1 MIQIE
6 KDLITPGDECVF
18 GGGKTLR
25 DGLAQASGITNSG
38 GALDFLITN
47 AVILDPI
54 IGIVKADIQRW
65 QDRRNWKS
73 RKPLHDGQG
82 QSQDGCISLYR
93 SYCRRTYH
101 MYSWPLR
108 YAHTYDLSS
117 TIHGRN

>member
-47 AVILDPI
+47 AVILDPMARSQELE
-54 IGIVKADIQRW
+54 KQETLTRW
-65 QDRRNWKS
+65 TRSITGW
-73 RKPLHDGQG
+73 
-82 QSQDGCISLYR
+82 LYQPVQKLLQANIPYVLLAT
-93 SYCRRTYH
+93 SIRTY
-101 MYSWPLR
+101 
-108 YAHTYDLSS
+108 
-117 TIHGRN
+117 I